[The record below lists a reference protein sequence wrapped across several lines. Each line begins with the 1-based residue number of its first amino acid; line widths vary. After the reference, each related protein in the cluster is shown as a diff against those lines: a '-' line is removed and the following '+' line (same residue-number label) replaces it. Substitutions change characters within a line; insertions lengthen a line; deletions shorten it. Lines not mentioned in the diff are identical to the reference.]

1 MIRIFLFILFF
12 IISNK
17 SIASLEGKTLIC
29 DNDTMGY
36 NFISKDKVKISS
48 INKDKLNIVS

>member
-17 SIASLEGKTLIC
+17 SIASLKGKTLIC
-29 DNDTMGY
+29 DNNTMGY
-36 NFISKDKVKISS
+36 NFISKDKVKISN
-48 INKDKLNIVS
+48 INKDNLNIVS

>member
-17 SIASLEGKTLIC
+17 SIASLKGKTLIC
-29 DNDTMGY
+29 DINTMGY
-36 NFISKDKVKISS
+36 NFISKDKVKISN
-48 INKDKLNIVS
+48 INKDNLNIVS